1 MTKSIKKTY
10 HWKRLTEDGL
20 LKEPKD
26 LSHGHGY
33 ANLNDWGCGFESEE
47 EAQAKLLALDASYPY
62 ELRYDKVLITIY
74 NVVEEG

>member
-26 LSHGHGY
+26 LGHGY
-33 ANLNDWGCGFESEE
+33 ANLNDWGCGFDSEE
-47 EAQAKLLALDASYPY
+47 EAQAKLLALNESYPDD
-62 ELRYDKVLITIY
+62 LRYDKVLITIY
-74 NVVEEG
+74 KVVEEDM

>member
-26 LSHGHGY
+26 LSHGY
-33 ANLNDWGCGFESEE
+33 ANLNDWGCGFDSEE
-47 EAQAKLLALDASYPY
+47 EAQAKLLALDESYPY
-62 ELRYDKVLITIY
+62 DLRYDKVLITIY
-74 NVVEEG
+74 KVVEEDM

>member
-26 LSHGHGY
+26 LSHGY
-33 ANLNDWGCGFESEE
+33 TNLNNWGGGYDSEE
-47 EAQAKLLALDASYPY
+47 EAQATLLELDESYSY
-62 ELRYDKVLITIY
+62 DLWYDKVLITIY
-74 NVVEEG
+74 NVVEEE

>member
-26 LSHGHGY
+26 LGHGY
-33 ANLNDWGCGFESEE
+33 ANLNDWGCGFDSEE
-47 EAQAKLLALDASYPY
+47 EAQATLLELDESYPDD
-62 ELRYDKVLITIY
+62 LRYDKVLITIY
-74 NVVEEG
+74 NIVEEEK